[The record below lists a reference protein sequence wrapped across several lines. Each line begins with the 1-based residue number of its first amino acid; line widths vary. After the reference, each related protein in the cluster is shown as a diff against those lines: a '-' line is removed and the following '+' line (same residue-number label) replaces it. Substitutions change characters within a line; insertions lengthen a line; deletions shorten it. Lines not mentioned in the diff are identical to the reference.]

1 MRAARGIPRAACAPR
16 ATLRARP
23 PAPPVSRPPKPRNA
37 MPHWPPPGGERS
49 GRPARAVGA
58 GAARGYGAPHPTRV
72 PAARVP
78 RRLANVGHRPLN
90 ERSRRLAGPPMAS
103 ARAGRA
109 PAERARAAR
118 ARRARA
124 PRPARAATAAGQ
136 GAPPLGASSEAPA
149 RPSMASG
156 ACRACAQRVPGVR
169 AAHARRTRRP
179 PPPLFPSAM
188 RAIHALILVAAL
200 AVAPAS
206 ARRRGLPEKPVPL
219 GAGDPAL
226 AGKSA
231 DYAHFSELVASVLM
245 LREGGVDN
253 AMAAIPRVHDETK
266 AYIDTVAL
274 LAANPSKFNASAWG
288 GLTDKQLAKFG
299 GKKNWTMGA
308 GERKDEGGAP
318 RARAALSPTL
328 LPLLQ
333 QTTPSPRGA
342 PPWRPSSTRPASWRR
357 TPLWTPRPTRRPP
370 PSKRWP
376 TRSPP
381 RTTPLWPNSTRS

>member
-90 ERSRRLAGPPMAS
+90 ERSRLLAGPPMAS

-169 AAHARRTRRP
+169 AARAGRARGTRPAHAPPTPSPFPQRHARHPRPHLGGGPGGRPRVCQAQGPPRKARAAGRRRPGPRRQVGGLRPLFRAGGVRAHVARRRRRQRHGRHPARARRDQGLHRHRRP
-179 PPPLFPSAM
+179 P
-188 RAIHALILVAAL
+188 
-200 AVAPAS
+200 
-206 ARRRGLPEKPVPL
+206 RRQPVEIQRVRVGRPDRQT
-219 GAGDPAL
+219 AGQVW
-226 AGKSA
+226 GQE
-231 DYAHFSELVASVLM
+231 ELDH
-245 LREGGVDN
+245 G
-253 AMAAIPRVHDETK
+253 
-266 AYIDTVAL
+266 
-274 LAANPSKFNASAWG
+274 
-288 GLTDKQLAKFG
+288 
-299 GKKNWTMGA
+299 
-308 GERKDEGGAP
+308 
-318 RARAALSPTL
+318 
-328 LPLLQ
+328 
-333 QTTPSPRGA
+333 
-342 PPWRPSSTRPASWRR
+342 RR
-357 TPLWTPRPTRRPP
+357 
-370 PSKRWP
+370 
-376 TRSPP
+376 
-381 RTTPLWPNSTRS
+381 